1 MPLSFEVTVLVD
13 NTAAQPGLAT
23 EHGLAFWIRAGSR
36 HVLLDTG
43 QGGVLEANASAL
55 GIDLARTDAVVLSH
69 GHYDHTGGLAGLFDR
84 GVTPPVFLHTDAF
97 TARYSR
103 QAEPPHK
110 PIGMPQEARAAL
122 AARPER
128 VRPVTG
134 PTRIIEGVWAT
145 GPIPRRTAFEDTGG
159 PFFTDAACRTPDY
172 ILDDQAL
179 WLETG
184 EGVVVLL
191 GCAHSGVV
199 NTLDY
204 LADVTCATQFRAV
217 IGGMHLLHASE
228 ERLEATVTALHRYDI
243 ATLASCHCTGE
254 AAKALLA
261 QHFPSQFTSVGAG
274 SRFEWGW

>member
-13 NTAAQPGLAT
+13 NAAAQPGLAT

-184 EGVVVLL
+184 EGVVMLL

-199 NTLDY
+199 NTLNY
-204 LADVTCATQFRAV
+204 IAEVTSATRFRAV
-217 IGGMHLLHASE
+217 IGGMHLLHTTE
-228 ERLEATVTALHRYDI
+228 ERLEATVEALRRYDI
-243 ATLASCHCTGE
+243 ATLAPCHCTGE
-254 AAKALLA
+254 NAMTALA
-261 QHFPSQFTSVGAG
+261 EHFPTQYTLIGAG
-274 SRFEWGW
+274 SRFDSRR